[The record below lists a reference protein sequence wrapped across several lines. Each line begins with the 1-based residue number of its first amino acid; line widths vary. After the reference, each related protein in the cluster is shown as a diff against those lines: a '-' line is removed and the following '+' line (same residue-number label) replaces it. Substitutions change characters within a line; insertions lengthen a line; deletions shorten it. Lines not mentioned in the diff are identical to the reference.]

1 MKKKTPAKKMK
12 KKKKKKKKTPAKKKK
27 TPTTKKK
34 KKTCRTRNEEEDDL
48 LRHCRISCATVVPT
62 CCRRRGIITGR
73 RAMQSLESRK
83 KANGRWLS
91 ESLCFLV
98 VCVTNISIILRPKL
112 RIIIMDKSTG
122 HLSGLQYICSLL
134 NCLICLWYG
143 LPFVSP
149 NVIMIATV
157 NSVGAI
163 FQLIYITTFIIYAE
177 KARKVKTTG
186 LLVSVFG
193 VFAIISLVSM
203 KLDPLL
209 RRTFVG
215 YLSLASFVSLFA
227 TSLSIIDLV
236 IRMKSVEFLSFYP
249 SLSTFMMSASFFSY
263 GMLKHDAFIY
273 VILVW
278 FYTDFQIPNGIG
290 AILGVTHLSLYA
302 YYNRESR
309 EEEFRQSLIRSF

>member
-1 MKKKTPAKKMK
+1 MISSTYQVASNATGIAEYLHVLSPLNDFF
-12 KKKKKKKKTPAKKKK
+12 TLLWL
-27 TPTTKKK
+27 TFV
-34 KKTCRTRNEEEDDL
+34 CR
-48 LRHCRISCATVVPT
+48 
-62 CCRRRGIITGR
+62 
-73 RAMQSLESRK
+73 
-83 KANGRWLS
+83 

-273 VILVW
+273 
-278 FYTDFQIPNGIG
+278 IPNGIG